1 MWHFIRTAQQLN
13 FLLIINETNQNLT
26 STFDNFKIQIY
37 IQQIERDKRNY
48 KKKNFKTL
56 KNKMQNIKQFKK

>member
-48 KKKNFKTL
+48 KKNNFKTL